1 MKKIIGVLTLLGTLL
16 FASPA
21 FAYTVT
27 KGDSMSKIALE
38 HGMTLKELASA
49 NPQITNMDLIYPG
62 QTVHVGQQHKG
73 QSEAINIGKNVKSVS
88 YTRKKEPIKSV
99 KASQVASAEAEVH
112 EKQGKTRAKSASD
125 SQNSMKL
132 TDAEVDLLARIVRA
146 EAQSESFE
154 GKVAVAEV
162 VLNRVENKKFPDS
175 VKGVIYAPGQFQPV
189 KNGQINKP
197 ADEQSF
203 KAVHAALAN
212 NGDSVNGAVFFYNP
226 AIASNR
232 WLDTRQTTVIIGN
245 HVFKK

>member
-1 MKKIIGVLTLLGTLL
+1 MIGVLTLLGTLL

-38 HGMTLKELASA
+38 HGMPLKELASA
-49 NPQITNMDLIYPG
+49 NPQITNLNLIHPG
-62 QTVHVGQQHKG
+62 QTVHVGHHKS
-73 QSEAINIGKNVKSVS
+73 QSEVINISKNVKRVA
-88 YTRKKEPIKSV
+88 YTREKEPIKSV
-99 KASQVASAEAEVH
+99 KASQVASAETKVPDAGSRTSV
-112 EKQGKTRAKSASD
+112 KATSNSRK
-125 SQNSMKL
+125 SMKL

-162 VLNRVENKKFPDS
+162 VLNRVESKKFPDS

-203 KAVHAALAN
+203 KAVHAALASE
-212 NGDSVNGAVFFYNP
+212 GESVNGAVFFYNP
-226 AIASNR
+226 AIATNR
-232 WLDTRQTTVIIGN
+232 WLDTRQTTAVIGN